1 MNLRHATFPALFAMA
16 LGGCGSFPTT
26 PELMVQNAK
35 EGKAYSDKDVFEVNR
50 PLAQIEAVFRKKAEE
65 CLHAQVASRREVGPN
80 IYRDE
85 VRVFVPKVVA
95 DKQRVRLTVQTT
107 TIEGSAE
114 AGPIPDDGWYVLVA
128 DAYPINAKTTRVE
141 RYVQWPGWRSAYG
154 AVKHWSNGT
163 NMGCPDMT
171 K

>member
-1 MNLRHATFPALFAMA
+1 MKLRNAAFPILFATA

-50 PLAQIEAVFRKKAEE
+50 PLAEIEAVFRKKSEE
-65 CLHAQVASRREVGPN
+65 CLHAQVAERREVGPG
-80 IYRDE
+80 IYRKQI
-85 VRVFVPKVVA
+85 RVFAPKVVA
-95 DKQRVRLTVQTT
+95 DKQRVRLTVQTALT
-107 TIEGSAE
+107 NVPD
-114 AGPIPDDGWYVLVA
+114 AGPMPDDGWYVLVA
-128 DAYPINAKTTRVE
+128 DAYPVGAKTTRVE

>member
-1 MNLRHATFPALFAMA
+1 MNLRHTAFPILFALA

-50 PLAQIEAVFRKKAEE
+50 PLAQIEGVFRKKADE
-65 CLHAQVASRREVGPN
+65 CLRAQIAARREVGPGM
-80 IYRDE
+80 YRNE
-85 VRVFVPKVVA
+85 TRVYVPKVVA
-95 DKQRVRLTVQTT
+95 DKQRVRLTVQTALT
-107 TIEGSAE
+107 DVTE

-128 DAYPINAKTTRVE
+128 DAYPIDAKTTRVE

-154 AVKHWSNGT
+154 AIKHWSNGT